1 MPNVDQIAQEAD
13 IIVNGF
19 AFKKNENEIL
29 YIVRIPIYKGDLFK
43 KDLSD
48 MLTNHKTF
56 EEMKNDTSVFIMSRS
71 RYVRMQREL
80 FEILDDINI
89 IFDEEE

>member
-1 MPNVDQIAQEAD
+1 
-13 IIVNGF
+13 
-19 AFKKNENEIL
+19 
-29 YIVRIPIYKGDLFK
+29 
-43 KDLSD
+43 

-56 EEMKNDTSVFIMSRS
+56 EEVKTDTSVFIMSRS

>member
-1 MPNVDQIAQEAD
+1 
-13 IIVNGF
+13 
-19 AFKKNENEIL
+19 
-29 YIVRIPIYKGDLFK
+29 
-43 KDLSD
+43 